1 MGERKAVRHGEE
13 ILLRVADPH
22 RGPDA
27 DAERGEDGSRP
38 PSRHRRTGGGPPR
51 RGDTPRL
58 EGLSYEEIA
67 AALGIELGTVRS
79 RLHRARTDLKDKMER
94 FLP

>member
-1 MGERKAVRHGEE
+1 V
-13 ILLRVADPH
+13 ILRD
-22 RGPDA
+22 
-27 DAERGEDGSRP
+27 
-38 PSRHRRTGGGPPR
+38 
-51 RGDTPRL
+51 L